1 MRQRTSSSSRYSPQA
16 WLRDPPR
23 FVLGIDLG
31 QARDYTALVVLERVG
46 NELHARHI
54 ERLPLGLSYPDQV
67 ARIAELVGSPPLAR
81 NVLVAVDGTGV
92 GRAVTD
98 LLREALG
105 PLRTPLVA
113 ITITGGTVASRSGS
127 RWSVPKR
134 DVIGAAQIALQT
146 KRLKIAS
153 ALASAQTLVDELSA
167 YRVTIN
173 DDGRDSYGNGRE
185 SPNDDLVLALAIGTY
200 AIANP
205 RTRTRITHVGLEE
218 SLQSQH
224 ERPYVLDGA
233 LDNRLF
239 R

>member
-1 MRQRTSSSSRYSPQA
+1 MTQ
-16 WLRDPPR
+16 PR

-31 QARDYTALVVLERVG
+31 QAHDFTALVVLERAG
-46 NELHARHI
+46 DELHARHV
-54 ERLPLGLSYPDQV
+54 ERLPLGMSYPDQV
-67 ARIAELVGSPPLAR
+67 ARIAALVGSAPLAR
-81 NVLVAVDGTGV
+81 DVLVAVDGTGV

-113 ITITGGTVASRSGS
+113 ITITGGTAASRSGS

-134 DVIGAAQIALQT
+134 DLIASAQVTLQT

-153 ALASAQTLVDELSA
+153 ALTCAQTLVDELSA

-173 DDGRDSYGNGRE
+173 GDGRDSYGNGRDA
-185 SPNDDLVLALAIGTY
+185 PNDDLVLALAIGTY
-200 AIANP
+200 AVANP

-218 SLQSQH
+218 SLRSEQ
-224 ERPYVLDGA
+224 RTYVLDGA
-233 LDNRLF
+233 INNRLF
-239 R
+239 H

>member
-1 MRQRTSSSSRYSPQA
+1 VTQ
-16 WLRDPPR
+16 PR

-31 QARDYTALVVLERVG
+31 QAHDYTALVVLERAG
-46 NELHARHI
+46 NELHARHL
-54 ERLPLGLSYPDQV
+54 ERLPLGVSYPDQV
-67 ARIAELVGSPPLAR
+67 AQIVALVGSQPLAR
-81 NVLVAVDGTGV
+81 DVLVAVDGTGV

-98 LLREALG
+98 LLRTALG

-113 ITITGGTVASRSGS
+113 ITITGGIAASRSGS

-134 DVIGAAQIALQT
+134 DLIASAQIALQT
-146 KRLKIAS
+146 KRLKVAS
-153 ALASAQTLVDELSA
+153 SLASAQTLVDELTS
-167 YRVTIN
+167 YRIAIS

-185 SPNDDLVLALAIGTY
+185 APNDDLVLALAIGTY
-200 AIANP
+200 VATNP

-218 SLQSQH
+218 SLRSDL
-224 ERPYVLDGA
+224 ERTCVLDGA